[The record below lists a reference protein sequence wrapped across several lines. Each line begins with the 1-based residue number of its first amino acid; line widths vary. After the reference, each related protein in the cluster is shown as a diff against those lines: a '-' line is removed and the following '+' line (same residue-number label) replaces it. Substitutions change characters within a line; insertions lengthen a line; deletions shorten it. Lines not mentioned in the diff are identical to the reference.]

1 MLNFNYD
8 IKDLTDEILK
18 RECVNNI
25 LVKTKYN
32 YFVVSGSVIDSWEG
46 EYTFYF
52 EGYGFNLEL
61 DEIKAFII
69 LD

>member
-1 MLNFNYD
+1 MLNFNYNL
-8 IKDLTDEILK
+8 KDLTDEILK

-25 LVKTKYN
+25 LVKTKFN
-32 YFVVSGSVIDSWEG
+32 YHIVNGSVIDFEDD

-52 EGYGFNLEL
+52 EGYGFNIEL